1 MPDLAETFYAGF
13 ATNKTTRSKEKWKDL
28 WEVGG
33 NASDCHVEKTE
44 RFIIN
49 NASNPDLTYF
59 INQNGK
65 LKKITDGQKQNVICT
80 ASSIIDAQ
88 PACSWGISQRQNQQY
103 LRPMRFN
110 IQNTDGNAFYFG
122 GCRIIG
128 QAALGNVQY
137 YGTCFFQNQKHFSLG
152 NISINGS
159 TGKELQAKV
168 VYSNLLD
175 KILEKTGQDF
185 GTLANFL
192 KIFSNKE
199 GHNTTFD
206 LVFKALF
213 PKSMG
218 DYFQE
223 VNSTFN
229 NGAYVSNDTNMY
241 DGTNGTRI
249 EYENGNAVRI
259 GISNDTPSGFRQM
272 LWNLLSNFGML
283 EKPGVPPSI
292 GLVPYK
298 MNTRNISGYLSVA
311 DSTEGQVRLLARAVP

>member
-1 MPDLAETFYAGF
+1 
-13 ATNKTTRSKEKWKDL
+13 
-28 WEVGG
+28 
-33 NASDCHVEKTE
+33 VEKTK

-59 INQNGK
+59 ID
-65 LKKITDGQKQNVICT
+65 KKGSTQKIREGQKQNVICT

-110 IQNTDGNAFYFG
+110 IRNENGNAFYFG

-192 KIFSNKE
+192 KIFSNTD

-229 NGAYVSNDTNMY
+229 NGAYVSNDNMY

-249 EYENGNAVRI
+249 EYDNDGNAVRI

-272 LWNLLSNFGML
+272 LWNLLSNFNML
-283 EKPGVPPSI
+283 QKPGVPPSI

-298 MNTRNISGYLSVA
+298 MNTRNISGYLSTA
-311 DSTEGQVRLLARAVP
+311 DSADGQVRLLARAVP